1 VSSLVPRL
9 STPTQEPGNE
19 TRRWLAVLLPLT
31 VGLRNDLP
39 PPTAELE
46 SSKKELQKNWE
57 ELQKRIERKFTG

>member
-1 VSSLVPRL
+1 M
-9 STPTQEPGNE
+9 T
-19 TRRWLAVLLPLT
+19 
-31 VGLRNDLP
+31 LP